1 MGFGVTGN
9 LNTSFNFQRIVFD
22 QQVDKARLLLNATA
36 SGGEMNFAGNPTG
49 YSAETQ
55 EPVFDDPTTYI
66 TSVGLYNHNNDLL
79 AIAKLAKP
87 VKKDD
92 TINLTTQIKLDF

>member
-1 MGFGVTGN
+1 M
-9 LNTSFNFQRIVFD
+9 
-22 QQVDKARLLLNATA
+22 LNARA
-36 SGGEMNFAGNPTG
+36 DGDELNYAGNPSG
-49 YSAETQ
+49 YSKETE

-66 TSVGLYNHNNDLL
+66 TSVGLYTHHNDLL

-92 TINLTTQIKLDF
+92 AIQLTTQIKLDF